1 MEKNK
6 LWGGLNMPDL
16 KPQEADV
23 TIIGLPFDEASSY
36 RKGSALAPQRLRDIS
51 YHIPPSTED
60 GQLISGLCLA
70 DIGDWSPSGLSQAN
84 YFMKVEEKAAELFGK
99 TFPIFIG
106 GDHSVTI
113 PLLRAI
119 NKTYNGPVGII
130 HLDAH
135 LDLCNILEGNSLSH
149 GCTHRRGIE
158 LDSFSLTNT
167 YFIGIRSF
175 EKQEL
180 DFIKDKSTNIYS
192 SRQIFEKGAVGIA
205 KHVAE
210 KLSSLQRVYLT
221 IDVDVLDPAFAPG
234 TGTPKSGG
242 ISSRELLEMLRVFSE
257 LPLIGMDI
265 VELSPPL
272 DCSDITAFAA
282 QRIITETLGHLS
294 KKL

>member
-1 MEKNK
+1 MEENK
-6 LWGGLNMPDL
+6 LWGGLNKPNL

-60 GQLISGLCLA
+60 GQPISGLSLV
-70 DIGDWSPSGLSQAN
+70 DIGDWSPLGLGQEN
-84 YFMKVEEKAAELFGK
+84 YFMQVEEKAAGLFGN

-113 PLLRAI
+113 PILRAV
-119 NKTYNGPVGII
+119 NKVYSEPVGIV

-135 LDLCNILEGNSLSH
+135 LDLCSILEGNSLSH
-149 GCTHRRGIE
+149 GCTLRRGLE
-158 LDSFSLTNT
+158 LDSFSLENT

-175 EKQEL
+175 ETQEL
-180 DFIKDKSTNIYS
+180 DFIKDKKINIYN
-192 SRQIFEKGAVGIA
+192 SRQIFEKGAIGIA
-205 KHVAE
+205 KHVSE
-210 KLSSLQRVYLT
+210 KLSALQKVYLT
-221 IDVDVLDPAFAPG
+221 IDIDVLDPAFAPG

-242 ISSRELLEMLRVFSE
+242 ISSRELLEMLRVLSE

-282 QRIITETLGHLS
+282 QRTITEILGHLA